1 VTARCAETGDGPRFV
16 ELAVVRG
23 ADTTVVMAC
32 LCAFAFVCAMPVPA
46 NAEDVDITDERDAIA
61 DASLRAVLNREV
73 RLDVAEGFMHGKLL
87 AFEDDTVTIA
97 IAATREVITIDRDR
111 VVRVIAIDPATKDL
125 ARAIAVPDK
134 RRFVG
139 VQFSLLG
146 TVAVDVDY
154 KNFHAFA
161 STNLLFPILTAGG
174 SGTWLTG
181 AVGAGASWPLG
192 DTGRWRLDVFGHVA
206 PLRTTSYYTYL
217 GVGVGAGFHYTAR
230 SGFTLGF
237 TLPIVGFASRFGTST
252 YGYDASFRYNDSV
265 AYYYFAGISGMP
277 IVTMGYRFGCGR

>member
-1 VTARCAETGDGPRFV
+1 MEFLKTAGGKIVGGLVA
-16 ELAVVRG
+16 LAVVAG
-23 ADTTVVMAC
+23 SAHA
-32 LCAFAFVCAMPVPA
+32 APVDDLPDA
-46 NAEDVDITDERDAIA
+46 TLKAVIDRD
-61 DASLRAVLNREV
+61 V
-73 RLDVAEGFMHGKLL
+73 RLELDGGFMEGKVL
-87 AFEDDTVTIA
+87 AVEPTTITIA
-97 IAATREVITIDRDR
+97 IAATREVITIQRNR
-111 VVRVIAIDPATKDL
+111 VRRVIALEL
-125 ARAIAVPDK
+125 AAPPLPEPDK

-154 KNFHAFA
+154 KHLHAFA

-181 AVGAGASWPLG
+181 AAGVGGSWPLG
-192 DTGRWRLDVFGHVA
+192 DTGRWRLDVFGEVL
-206 PLRTTSYYTYL
+206 PLHTTSYYTYL
-217 GVGVGAGFHYTAR
+217 GVGAGFHYTAR

-277 IVTMGYRFGCGR
+277 IVTMGYRFGCR

>member
-1 VTARCAETGDGPRFV
+1 MSTTSGVTWRRVACAIV
-16 ELAVVRG
+16 A
-23 ADTTVVMAC
+23 
-32 LCAFAFVCAMPVPA
+32 CAFTAAAHADP
-46 NAEDVDITDERDAIA
+46 IA
-61 DASLRAVLNREV
+61 DASLRAVTSREV
-73 RLDVAEGFMHGKLL
+73 RLDLVEGHLQGRLV
-87 AFEDDTVTIA
+87 AFEDATITIA
-97 IAATREVITIDRDR
+97 LAATREVITIDRAK
-111 VVRVIAIDPATKDL
+111 VLRVIALDEAPTPAPMP
-125 ARAIAVPDK
+125 AADK
-134 RRFVG
+134 QRFVG

-154 KNFHAFA
+154 ERFHAFV

-174 SGTWLTG
+174 SNTWLTG
-181 AVGAGASWPLG
+181 AAGAGLSWRLG

-237 TLPIVGFASRFGTST
+237 TMPIVGFAQRFGTST

-277 IVTMGYRFGCGR
+277 IVTMGYRFGCER